1 MRESRRLLRSN
12 HLLSFFQNIQYVER
26 LQIEGMEL
34 FLAILAA
41 VAIIV
46 NVICF
51 RYAYQTFN
59 IKLCAN
65 YIMCV
70 DAGITT
76 IACCMVFVANVA
88 RINDSQTACV
98 CSMFNFGM
106 LIVPALFGLYNF
118 IFVYTR

>member
-1 MRESRRLLRSN
+1 
-12 HLLSFFQNIQYVER
+12 
-26 LQIEGMEL
+26 MEWYL
-34 FLAILAA
+34 VILAA
-41 VAIIV
+41 VAVIV
-46 NVICF
+46 NLICF
-51 RYAYQTFN
+51 RYAYKTFN